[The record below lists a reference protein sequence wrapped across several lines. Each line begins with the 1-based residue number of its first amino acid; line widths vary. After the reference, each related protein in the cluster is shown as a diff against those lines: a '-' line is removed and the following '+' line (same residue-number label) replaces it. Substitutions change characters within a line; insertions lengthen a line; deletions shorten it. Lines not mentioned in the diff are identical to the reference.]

1 MDFLG
6 VVGNSSNLPYQTNT
20 VNYYIGNE
28 AIIYNGRG
36 VINETNDF
44 ITLQYM
50 MVILI
55 YIKQSKIQ
63 HYLNLT
69 GLTHTKMLQ
78 QLLIHLQTTLLLY
91 ISWAT

>member
-1 MDFLG
+1 MKL
-6 VVGNSSNLPYQTNT
+6 
-20 VNYYIGNE
+20 
-28 AIIYNGRG
+28 IYNGRG

-63 HYLNLT
+63 H
-69 GLTHTKMLQ
+69 
-78 QLLIHLQTTLLLY
+78 
-91 ISWAT
+91 

>member
-1 MDFLG
+1 VLL
-6 VVGNSSNLPYQTNT
+6 VIVLIPYQTNT

-44 ITLQYM
+44 YNLTIYDGNIDLYKAIENTTLGD
-50 MVILI
+50 
-55 YIKQSKIQ
+55 
-63 HYLNLT
+63 LNLT

-78 QLLIHLQTTLLLY
+78 QLLIHLQQQLY
-91 ISWAT
+91 HTNIY

>member
-1 MDFLG
+1 VNDILSLDDRQTNFTKNIRIARTPSNITSNGFFLG

-63 HYLNLT
+63 H
-69 GLTHTKMLQ
+69 
-78 QLLIHLQTTLLLY
+78 
-91 ISWAT
+91 

>member
-1 MDFLG
+1 LTRKL
-6 VVGNSSNLPYQTNT
+6 SSLCVFRAPLTISNKH
-20 VNYYIGNE
+20 NYYIGNE

-63 HYLNLT
+63 H
-69 GLTHTKMLQ
+69 
-78 QLLIHLQTTLLLY
+78 
-91 ISWAT
+91 